1 MRCIMVMFDTLSRRF
16 LPNYGCDWTIMP
28 NFARLGRQAVTFD
41 NSWVGSM
48 PCMPAR
54 REIHTGRYNFL
65 HRSWGP
71 LEPWDDSMPMLLSQ
85 KGIYTHLASDH
96 YHYWEEGGANY
107 HTKYNTWENFR
118 GQEGDPWIGQVKDPE
133 IPPCYQGRQ
142 GPLWRQD
149 WVNRP
154 YMDTLEKM
162 PQAKTMQAGCE
173 FLERNKDQ
181 DNWFLHIE
189 CFDPHEPYF
198 SPRRFQELYERDYK
212 GPHWDWPQYGRFP
225 EVEPAM
231 RDHVRKMY
239 AALATM
245 CDEQLGRVL
254 AMMDKHD
261 MWKDTMLIVNT
272 DHGTLLGEHDE
283 WEKMCQPFYNEVAH
297 TPLFIWDPRCGI
309 KDQRRGSLVQTID
322 LPATILELF
331 GVDRPA
337 DMQGVPLRDTIA
349 SDARVREAGLMGV
362 HGGHVNVVDG
372 RYVYMRAPG
381 RDENG
386 PLFQYTSMPSHMRW
400 AFDIEEMRTMQWHPG
415 FSFTK
420 GCPVMKIKPRGASSS
435 WSRAV
440 KYGTLLFDIQA
451 DPQQMHPLQ
460 DKQIEQRMIRLL
472 VNLMQANDA
481 PPEQFERLGLCM

>member
-1 MRCIMVMFDTLSRRF
+1 MVMFDTLSRRF

-54 REIHTGRYNFL
+54 REIHTGRCNFL

-71 LEPWDDSMPMLLSQ
+71 LEPWDDSMPVLLSQ
-85 KGIYTHLASDH
+85 SGIYTHLASDH

-107 HTKYNTWENFR
+107 HTKYNTWECFR
-118 GQEGDPWIGQVKDPE
+118 GQEGDPWIGQVKDPQM
-133 IPPCYQGRQ
+133 PPCYQGRR

-154 YMDTLEKM
+154 HMDTLDKM
-162 PQAKTMQAGCE
+162 PQAQTMRAGCE
-173 FLERNKDQ
+173 FIERNKDQ

-189 CFDPHEPYF
+189 TFDPHEPYF
-198 SPRRFQELYERDYK
+198 SPKRFKELYERDYI
-212 GPHWDWPQYGRFP
+212 GPHWDWPDYGHFP
-225 EVEPAM
+225 EIEPAM
-231 RDHVRKMY
+231 RDHVRRMY

-245 CDEQLGRVL
+245 CDDQLGRVL
-254 AMMDKHD
+254 DMMDKHNL
-261 MWKDTMLIVNT
+261 WKDTMLIVNT

-283 WEKMCQPFYNEVAH
+283 WEKMRQPFYNEVAN
-297 TPLFIWDPRCGI
+297 TPLFIWDPRCGL
-309 KDQRRGSLVQTID
+309 KEQRRGSLVQTID

-331 GVDRPA
+331 GVERPA

-349 SDARVREAGLMGV
+349 SDAPVREAGLMGI

-372 RYVYMRAPG
+372 RYVYMRAPV
-381 RDENG
+381 RDDNR
-386 PLFQYTSMPSHMRW
+386 PLFQYTNMPAHMRNS
-400 AFDIEEMRTMQWHPG
+400 FSLDEMRTMERHPG

-420 GCPVMKIKPRGASSS
+420 GCPVMKISSPGSGS
-435 WSRAV
+435 WSNAHQ
-440 KYGTLLFDIQA
+440 YGTLLFDIQA
-451 DPQQMHPLQ
+451 DPQQMNPLQ
-460 DKQIEQRMIRLL
+460 DKQAEQRMVRLL
-472 VNLMQANDA
+472 MNLMKANDA
-481 PPEQFERLGLCM
+481 PPEQFERLGLC